1 MWRRGSVPDPQIN
14 ALEVVGVGQTGTM
27 DPAPFVAATEREGLA
42 ALQAGRAGLDAPVP
56 TCEGWTVADVLGHL
70 GRVHRSVSEIIERRS
85 LVIPEVKIPKPP
97 PGAAVLGFFEDGL
110 ARVVAALGSIGPD
123 EPVYSW
129 SGQGNGR
136 FYHRRMAHEL
146 AVHRFDVE
154 AAHGRPAPFDPAMA
168 SDGIDEFYDVLVPFS
183 ASRWDRPLPDG
194 SLHLHRTDGPGE
206 WLVRAVDGTVVTT
219 REHAKGDVAVRGSAS
234 DLFRFVWNRGRGDD
248 LVMFGDEAVAEEWAA
263 LAP

>member
-1 MWRRGSVPDPQIN
+1 
-14 ALEVVGVGQTGTM
+14 M
-27 DPAPFVAATEREGLA
+27 DPAPFVAATEREGAATLA
-42 ALQAGRAGLDAPVP
+42 AARAGLDAPVP
-56 TCEGWTVADVLGHL
+56 TCAGWTVANVLGHL

-85 LVIPEVKIPKPP
+85 LEIPPVEIPKPP
-97 PGAAVLGFFEDGL
+97 AGDAVLGFFEEGL
-110 ARVVAALGSIGPD
+110 ARVVAALASIDPD

-129 SGQGNGR
+129 SGEGNGR

-154 AAHGRPAPFDPAMA
+154 SAHGTPAPFDPDMA
-168 SDGIDEFYDVLVPFS
+168 VDGIDEFYDVLVPFS
-183 ASRWDRPLPDG
+183 ARRWTRPLPTG

-219 REHAKGDVAVRGSAS
+219 REHAKGDAAVRGSAS
-234 DLFRFVWNRGRGDD
+234 DLFAFVWNRGRADD
-248 LVMFGDEAVAEEWAA
+248 LALFGDEAVADEWAA